1 MISDREFVQL
11 NAVNYESL
19 DISDVMTKSFNEFS
33 SDICLA
39 SSLSVEDQILTT
51 LLLERDSQAFI
62 FVLDTGRLHQETYD
76 VMQQTMAKYNF
87 KYQVFTPDSD
97 DLSEM
102 VQNFGPNLFYE
113 SVENRKLCCGIRK
126 MEPLNRA
133 LSGKRAWIT
142 GLRKEQSVTR
152 SDLSVLEWDSG
163 FEMVKLNP
171 LLHWSTQQVWDYVAE
186 HDIPVNDLHKK
197 GFPSIGCEPCTRE
210 VKEGEDFRSGRWW
223 WENPENRE
231 CGLHVKKDKGDT

>member
-11 NAVNYESL
+11 NSVDYESL
-19 DISDVMTKSFNEFS
+19 DIADVMTKSYDEFS
-33 SDICLA
+33 SEFCLA

-51 LLLERDSQAFI
+51 LLLKQDPDAFI

-87 KYQVFTPDSD
+87 KYQVFTPDSVA
-97 DLSEM
+97 LAEM
-102 VQNFGPNLFYE
+102 VRDYGPNLFYE

-126 MEPLNRA
+126 MEPLKRA

-210 VKEGEDFRSGRWW
+210 VKKGDDFRSGRWW